1 MNVRKKVGYVFTMFA
16 VSLLAICFF
25 SIKANAMEISENGK
39 YSLVL
44 SVPWDDWDADID
56 GEYEKLIR
64 FNVDPGETTVD
75 ITELTKGITAFNG
88 KNVFEGWRESDGSEL
103 VKNLSIDK
111 FTESRDISGEEY
123 ENGYTLVAKFSDQE
137 LKDTGTY
144 YITLDGFA
152 GTLQGKKKL
161 RLTYDADQFST
172 LDLSEF
178 QPERKECKFVGWDYN
193 GEVISSVDKSVFKD
207 SDVVNITA
215 LYKST
220 EPLDEESYI
229 LNFDANGG
237 TLDGEKVKKCN
248 YLGGADSGT
257 SMAIFPYIPE
267 RAGYKFIG
275 WNSKKDGSGNNYKYI
290 YWRAWS
296 ARNDE
301 ESEFERDG
309 LIEDKNMYRNLTL
322 YAKWEKLPETE
333 KKVGKVSLAKA
344 SYTYDGKVKKP
355 SVIAKDKNGKK
366 IANSYYSVSYPSGCK
381 KVGNYKVK
389 ITFRK
394 PYSGSFT
401 KTFTI
406 IPKGTSVKSL
416 NAAKKK
422 LTVKWAKQTKETTGY
437 QIQYTTDAKFKKSI
451 KTKTISKNKTT
462 SASLGN
468 LKSKKKYYVR
478 IRTYK
483 KAGNAKYYSAW
494 SKIKKAVVK

>member
-44 SVPWDDWDADID
+44 SVPWDADID
-56 GEYEKLIR
+56 GEYGKLIR

-75 ITELTKGITAFNG
+75 ITELTKGIIAFNG

-178 QPERKECKFVGWDYN
+178 QPERKGCNFVGWDYN

-207 SDVVNITA
+207 SDAVNITA

-296 ARNDE
+296 AWNDE

-322 YAKWEKLPETE
+322 YAKWEKLPET
-333 KKVGKVSLAKA
+333 
-344 SYTYDGKVKKP
+344 
-355 SVIAKDKNGKK
+355 
-366 IANSYYSVSYPSGCK
+366 
-381 KVGNYKVK
+381 
-389 ITFRK
+389 
-394 PYSGSFT
+394 
-401 KTFTI
+401 
-406 IPKGTSVKSL
+406 
-416 NAAKKK
+416 
-422 LTVKWAKQTKETTGY
+422 
-437 QIQYTTDAKFKKSI
+437 
-451 KTKTISKNKTT
+451 
-462 SASLGN
+462 
-468 LKSKKKYYVR
+468 
-478 IRTYK
+478 
-483 KAGNAKYYSAW
+483 
-494 SKIKKAVVK
+494 

>member
-1 MNVRKKVGYVFTMFA
+1 M
-16 VSLLAICFF
+16 
-25 SIKANAMEISENGK
+25 
-39 YSLVL
+39 
-44 SVPWDDWDADID
+44 
-56 GEYEKLIR
+56 
-64 FNVDPGETTVD
+64 
-75 ITELTKGITAFNG
+75 
-88 KNVFEGWRESDGSEL
+88 
-103 VKNLSIDK
+103 
-111 FTESRDISGEEY
+111 
-123 ENGYTLVAKFSDQE
+123 
-137 LKDTGTY
+137 
-144 YITLDGFA
+144 
-152 GTLQGKKKL
+152 
-161 RLTYDADQFST
+161 
-172 LDLSEF
+172 
-178 QPERKECKFVGWDYN
+178 
-193 GEVISSVDKSVFKD
+193 ISSVDKSVFKD
-207 SDVVNITA
+207 SDAVNITA

-248 YLGGADSGT
+248 YLGGTDSGT

-296 ARNDE
+296 AWNDE

-416 NAAKKK
+416 NATKKK

>member
-44 SVPWDDWDADID
+44 SVPWDDGDADID

-111 FTESRDISGEEY
+111 FKKSGDISGEEY

-178 QPERKECKFVGWDYN
+178 QPERKECNFVGWDYN

-207 SDVVNITA
+207 SDAVNITA

-229 LNFDANGG
+229 LNFRRQWRNSRW
-237 TLDGEKVKKCN
+237 GE
-248 YLGGADSGT
+248 
-257 SMAIFPYIPE
+257 
-267 RAGYKFIG
+267 
-275 WNSKKDGSGNNYKYI
+275 SK
-290 YWRAWS
+290 
-296 ARNDE
+296 E
-301 ESEFERDG
+301 
-309 LIEDKNMYRNLTL
+309 M
-322 YAKWEKLPETE
+322 
-333 KKVGKVSLAKA
+333 
-344 SYTYDGKVKKP
+344 
-355 SVIAKDKNGKK
+355 
-366 IANSYYSVSYPSGCK
+366 
-381 KVGNYKVK
+381 
-389 ITFRK
+389 
-394 PYSGSFT
+394 
-401 KTFTI
+401 
-406 IPKGTSVKSL
+406 
-416 NAAKKK
+416 
-422 LTVKWAKQTKETTGY
+422 
-437 QIQYTTDAKFKKSI
+437 
-451 KTKTISKNKTT
+451 
-462 SASLGN
+462 
-468 LKSKKKYYVR
+468 
-478 IRTYK
+478 
-483 KAGNAKYYSAW
+483 
-494 SKIKKAVVK
+494 